1 MTPDEKARNNTL
13 FEVKVHEFTHAMH
26 AHHCGGEYAYYLT
39 EMMVMWPDIGYDW
52 AHRYLLG

>member
-39 EMMVMWPDIGYDW
+39 EMMVMWPDIGYD
-52 AHRYLLG
+52 